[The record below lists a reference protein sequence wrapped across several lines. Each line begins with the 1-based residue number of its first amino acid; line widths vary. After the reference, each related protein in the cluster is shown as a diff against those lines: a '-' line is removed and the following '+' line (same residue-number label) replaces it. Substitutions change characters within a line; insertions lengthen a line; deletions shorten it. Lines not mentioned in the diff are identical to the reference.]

1 MSAMAAGILSLPRTT
16 IGKKVI
22 MAVTGLIWIGYVVG
36 HLYGNTKIF
45 LGAEYFNTY
54 AEGLRGFGSPF
65 LGHGHFLFVFRV
77 ILIASLAAHVWA
89 AAALTVRA
97 NEARPV
103 RYTLRETVQAS
114 VASRYMRWGG
124 IMILIFIIYHLA
136 HLTWGI
142 PGMMETF
149 VRGDP
154 YANVVT
160 GFQSS
165 FAIFM
170 YLLGLTALG
179 FHLYHGTWSMFHTL
193 GLNNR
198 TYTGMLRV
206 LAWLLAVFIPL
217 GFASIP
223 LAVMFGIVT
232 L

>member
-1 MSAMAAGILSLPRTT
+1 MSAMAAGILNLPRTT

-22 MAVTGLIWIGYVVG
+22 MAITGLIWIGYVLG
-36 HLYGNTKIF
+36 HLYGNLKIF
-45 LGAEYFNTY
+45 IGGAYFNEY
-54 AEGLRGFGSPF
+54 AEGLRTLGAPL
-65 LGHGHFLFVFRV
+65 LGHGHFLFIARTV
-77 ILIASLAAHVWA
+77 LIAALLAHIWA
-89 AAALTVRA
+89 ATMLTLRA

-103 RYTLRETVQAS
+103 RYTIKETVQAS

-136 HLTWGI
+136 HLTWGV

-179 FHLYHGTWSMFHTL
+179 FHLYHGAWSMFQTL
-193 GLNNR
+193 GLNNKN
-198 TYTGMLRV
+198 YTQLLRWLAMAMAV
-206 LAWLLAVFIPL
+206 LVPL

-223 LAVMFGIVT
+223 FAVMFGIVS
-232 L
+232 

>member
-1 MSAMAAGILSLPRTT
+1 MSAMAAGIFNLPRTT

-22 MAVTGLIWIGYVVG
+22 MAVTGLIWIGYVLG
-36 HLYGNTKIF
+36 HLYGNIKIF
-45 LGAEYFNTY
+45 FGPEYFNTY
-54 AEGLRGFGSPF
+54 AEGLRVLGEPL
-65 LGHGHFLFVFRV
+65 LGHGHFLFVARIV
-77 ILIASLAAHVWA
+77 LIGALLAHIWA
-89 AAALTVRA
+89 ATALTIRA
-97 NEARPV
+97 KEARPV
-103 RYTLRETVQAS
+103 RYTLKETVQAS

-136 HLTWGI
+136 HLTWGV

-149 VRGDP
+149 ERGDP

-165 FAIFM
+165 FAIFF

-198 TYTGMLRV
+198 TYTGLLR
-206 LAWLLAVFIPL
+206 LLALAMAVLVPL
-217 GFASIP
+217 GFATIP
-223 LAVMFGIVT
+223 LGVMFGFVS
-232 L
+232 